1 MKNRFLILK
10 WGLVILCLILTLL
23 FLFLAI
29 NYRYF
34 DCNTDYLLR
43 EKSPAKKENCIRNIY
58 NTDCKLLLH
67 YYAKAY
73 ANRDVPLNDLDE
85 EIIKCIDYKQF
96 MIKEDTKDN
105 RTIKFLNMMT
115 E

>member
-10 WGLVILCLILTLL
+10 LGLAILCLILTLL
-23 FLFLAI
+23 LLFSII

-43 EKSPAKKENCIRNIY
+43 EKSSTKKENCIRYIY
-58 NTDCKLLLH
+58 SIDCKLLFH

-73 ANRDVPLNDLDE
+73 ANRNIPLNDLDE
-85 EIIKCIDYKQF
+85 EIIKCINHKQF
-96 MIKEDTKDN
+96 IVKEDMKDN
-105 RTIKFLNMMT
+105 KTMKFLNMVA